1 MARFGRSFVQAAT
14 QPQYAQGLFTAA
26 QQMGA
31 APGRRRAAE
40 EERRKKEEERKA
52 YSMLAGIQGNIYDA
66 LQNQQLTEE
75 ERATRLNELRQGAL
89 TAAENIEGIN
99 PLTVEGMVRTAR
111 RDVFAEQEQR
121 RQSERADE
129 RLELS
134 FKNLGLQ
141 EDAAARAA
149 EKHKEFMGTADYRQA
164 QRDFQTNQQQHTMMV
179 QAAEK
184 LSTTEQGRETFIKAY
199 GEDTAGIFDAIKTKN
214 DTAVAQRDAV
224 LESAKQGKFEF
235 SKEDLMKEHGFDE
248 KAANNLLAVA
258 KQSPKRASEIFAN
271 YLFKTQK
278 RVEVPSAYVSLFQE
292 AAMTQAEKE
301 LNAAARLPLGVGVSD
316 EEIESKAARMALKAA
331 EAYVASGGSFDAAMQ
346 AVTGESVRSDSGQT
360 ATEDPMAELKRLSE
374 QYNSV
379 DDAKES

>member
-52 YSMLAGIQGNIYDA
+52 YSMLAGIQGNIYDT

-184 LSTTEQGRETFIKAY
+184 LSTTEQGRENFVKAY
-199 GEDTAGIFDAIKTKN
+199 GENSVGIFDAIKTKN
-214 DTAVAQRDAV
+214 DTAVAQRDRILADA
-224 LESAKQGKFEF
+224 EQGKFTF
-235 SKEDLMKEHGFDE
+235 TKNDLMEKHGFDE
-248 KAANNLLAVA
+248 KAADNLLAVA

-278 RVEVPSAYVSLFQE
+278 RVEVPSAYVSLFQD

>member
-52 YSMLAGIQGNIYDA
+52 YSMLAGIQGNIYDT
-66 LQNQQLTEE
+66 LENQQLTEE
-75 ERATRLNELRQGAL
+75 ERASRLNELRQGAL
-89 TAAENIEGIN
+89 TAAENIESVN

-134 FKNLGLQ
+134 FENLGLQ
-141 EDAAARAA
+141 KEAAARAA

-164 QRDFQTNQQQHTMMV
+164 QRDFQTNQQLHTTMV

-184 LSTTEQGRETFIKAY
+184 LSTTEQGRENFIKAY

-214 DTAVAQRDAV
+214 DTAVAQRDRILADA
-224 LESAKQGKFEF
+224 EQGKFTF
-235 SKEDLMKEHGFDE
+235 TKNDLMEKHGFDE
-248 KAANNLLAVA
+248 KGADNLLAVA

-278 RVEVPSAYVSLFQE
+278 RVEVPSAYVSLFQDAAMSQIEQKIFETDEKFEGRAAKLALDAADAYVKSGGNFE
-292 AAMTQAEKE
+292 AAMKAITGGSVQ
-301 LNAAARLPLGVGVSD
+301 SD
-316 EEIESKAARMALKAA
+316 EEQQE
-331 EAYVASGGSFDAAMQ
+331 
-346 AVTGESVRSDSGQT
+346 
-360 ATEDPMAELKRLSE
+360 EDGMSQLRKFEE
-374 QYNSV
+374 QYTTV

>member
-52 YSMLAGIQGNIYDA
+52 YSMLAGIQGNIYDT

-184 LSTTEQGRETFIKAY
+184 LSTTEQGRENFVKAY
-199 GEDTAGIFDAIKTKN
+199 GENSVGIFDAIKTKN
-214 DTAVAQRDAV
+214 DTAVAQRDRILADA
-224 LESAKQGKFEF
+224 EQGKFTF
-235 SKEDLMKEHGFDE
+235 TKNDLMEKHGFDE
-248 KAANNLLAVA
+248 KAADNLLAVA

-278 RVEVPSAYVSLFQE
+278 RVEVPSAYVSLFQD

-331 EAYVASGGSFDAAMQ
+331 EAYVASGGSFESAMQ
-346 AVTGESVRSDSGQT
+346 AITGESVRSDSGQT

>member
-40 EERRKKEEERKA
+40 EERRKKEEERKS
-52 YSMLAGIQGNIYDA
+52 YSMLAGIQSNIYDT

-75 ERATRLNELRQGAL
+75 ERASRLNELRQGAL

-134 FKNLGLQ
+134 FENAGLQ
-141 EDAAARAA
+141 KEAAARAA
-149 EKHKEFMGTADYRQA
+149 EKHREFMGTAAYRQA
-164 QRDFQTNQQQHTMMV
+164 QRDFQTNQQLHTTMV
-179 QAAEK
+179 QAAEGF
-184 LSTTEQGRETFIKAY
+184 STTEKGRDKFIKAY
-199 GEDTAGIFDAIKTKN
+199 GEDKAGIFDAIKTKN
-214 DTAVAQRDAV
+214 DTAIAQRDRILADA
-224 LESAKQGKFEF
+224 EQGKFTF
-235 SKEDLMKEHGFDE
+235 TKNDLMEKHGFDE
-248 KAANNLLAVA
+248 KGADNLLAVA

-278 RVEVPSAYVSLFQE
+278 RVEVPSAYVSLFQDAAMSQIEQKFFESDEKFEGRAAKLALDAADAYVKSGGNFE
-292 AAMTQAEKE
+292 AAMKAITGGSVQ
-301 LNAAARLPLGVGVSD
+301 SD
-316 EEIESKAARMALKAA
+316 EEQKNKTPDDKMEQLRAYDRTYSATDTAA
-331 EAYVASGGSFDAAMQ
+331 ES
-346 AVTGESVRSDSGQT
+346 
-360 ATEDPMAELKRLSE
+360 
-374 QYNSV
+374 
-379 DDAKES
+379 

>member
-26 QQMGA
+26 QDIA
-31 APGRRRAAE
+31 SAPRRRRE
-40 EERRKKEEERKA
+40 EEEKRKT
-52 YSMLAGIQGNIYDA
+52 YSMLAGIQSDIYST
-66 LQNQQLTEE
+66 LQNEDLTDA
-75 ERATRLNELRQGAL
+75 ERATRLDELKKSAL
-89 TAAENIEGIN
+89 TASENIEGIN

-141 EDAAARAA
+141 EAAANRAA
-149 EKHKEFMGTADYRQA
+149 EKHKEFMGTAEYRQA
-164 QRDFQTNQQQHTMMV
+164 QRDFQTNQQLHTTMV
-179 QAAEK
+179 QAAEGF
-184 LSTTEQGRETFIKAY
+184 STTEQGRENFIKAY
-199 GEDTAGIFDAIKTKN
+199 GEDKVGIFDAIKTKN
-214 DTAVAQRDAV
+214 DTAIAQRDKILSDA
-224 LESAKQGKFEF
+224 EQGKFTF
-235 SKEDLMKEHGFDE
+235 TKNDLMEKHGFDE

-301 LNAAARLPLGVGVSD
+301 LKAAATLPLGIAVTD
-316 EEIESKAARMALKAA
+316 EEIESKAARMALAAA

-346 AVTGESVRSDSGQT
+346 AVTGESVRSDLGQT
-360 ATEDPMAELKRLSE
+360 ATEDPMAELRRLSE
-374 QYNSV
+374 QYSSV

>member
-1 MARFGRSFVQAAT
+1 MATFGKDFVRAAT
-14 QPQYAQGLFTAA
+14 QPAYLQGLFTAA
-26 QQMGA
+26 QGLGA
-31 APGRRRAAE
+31 APARE

-52 YSMLAGIQGNIYDA
+52 YSMLAGIQGNIYDT
-66 LQNQQLTEE
+66 LENQQLTEE
-75 ERATRLNELRQGAL
+75 ERAARLNELRQGAL
-89 TAAENIEGIN
+89 TAAENIESVN

-111 RDVFAEQEQR
+111 RDVFAEQEQQ
-121 RQSERADE
+121 RQSKRADE

-134 FKNLGLQ
+134 FENLGLQ
-141 EDAAARAA
+141 KEAATRAA

-164 QRDFQTNQQQHTMMV
+164 QRDFQANQQLHTTMV

-184 LSTTEQGRETFIKAY
+184 LSTTEQGRESFVNAY
-199 GEDTAGIFDAIKTKN
+199 GENSVGIFDAIKTKN
-214 DTAVAQRDAV
+214 DTAVAQRDAI

-278 RVEVPSAYVSLFQE
+278 RVEVPSAYVSLFQ
-292 AAMTQAEKE
+292 
-301 LNAAARLPLGVGVSD
+301 
-316 EEIESKAARMALKAA
+316 
-331 EAYVASGGSFDAAMQ
+331 DAAMSQ
-346 AVTGESVRSDSGQT
+346 IDQNIFETDEKFEGRAAKLALDAADAYVKSGGNFEEAMKAITGGSVQNDTEQQ
-360 ATEDPMAELKRLSE
+360 TEDGMSQPEDGMSQLRKFEE
-374 QYNSV
+374 QYTTV

>member
-1 MARFGRSFVQAAT
+1 MATFGRSFLQSAT
-14 QPQYAQGLFTAA
+14 QPAYMQGLFTAA
-26 QQMGA
+26 AGLGSM
-31 APGRRRAAE
+31 PRRRREEAE
-40 EERRKKEEERKA
+40 AEAKKQAERNA
-52 YSMLAGIQGNIYDA
+52 YSMLAGIQGNIYDT
-66 LQNQQLTEE
+66 LENQQLTEE

-129 RLELS
+129 RLELA

-184 LSTTEQGRETFIKAY
+184 LSTTEQGRENFVKAY
-199 GEDTAGIFDAIKTKN
+199 GENSVGIFDAIKTKN
-214 DTAVAQRDAV
+214 DTAVAQRDRILADA
-224 LESAKQGKFEF
+224 EQGKFTF
-235 SKEDLMKEHGFDE
+235 TKDDLMEKHGFDG
-248 KAANNLLAVA
+248 KAADNLLAVA

-278 RVEVPSAYVSLFQE
+278 RVEVPSAYVSLFQD
-292 AAMTQAEKE
+292 AAMTQAEEKLRSKE
-301 LNAAARLPLGVGVSD
+301 ALRIGVSD
-316 EEIESKAARMALKAA
+316 EDIESEAARMALAAA

-346 AVTGESVRSDSGQT
+346 AVTGESVRNDSGQ
-360 ATEDPMAELKRLSE
+360 AVTEDPMAELRRMSQE
-374 QYNSV
+374 YV
-379 DDAKES
+379 DDAAES

>member
-31 APGRRRAAE
+31 APGRRRAKE

-52 YSMLAGIQGNIYDA
+52 YSMLAGIQGNIYDT

-129 RLELS
+129 RLELA
-134 FKNLGLQ
+134 FENLGLQ
-141 EDAAARAA
+141 KDAAVRAA
-149 EKHKEFMGTADYRQA
+149 EKYKEFVQSADYRQA
-164 QRDFQTNQQQHTMMV
+164 QRDFQTNQQLHTTMM
-179 QAAEK
+179 QAAEG
-184 LSTTEQGRETFIKAY
+184 LSTTEQGRENFIKAY
-199 GEDTAGIFDAIKTKN
+199 GKDKVGIFDAIKTKN
-214 DTAVAQRDAV
+214 DTAIAQRDKYLSDATK
-224 LESAKQGKFEF
+224 SEF
-235 SKEDLMKEHGFDE
+235 NLSKEDLMSKHGFDE

-278 RVEVPSAYVSLFQE
+278 RVEVPSAYVSLFQD
-292 AAMTQAEKE
+292 AAMTQAEEKLRE
-301 LNAAARLPLGVGVSD
+301 ATLSGYGVSD
-316 EEIESKAARMALKAA
+316 EAIESEAARMALKAA
-331 EAYVASGGSFDAAMQ
+331 DAYVASGGSFESAMQ
-346 AVTGESVRSDSGQT
+346 AITGESVRSDSGQT
-360 ATEDPMAELKRLSE
+360 VTEDPMAELKRLSE

>member
-1 MARFGRSFVQAAT
+1 
-14 QPQYAQGLFTAA
+14 
-26 QQMGA
+26 
-31 APGRRRAAE
+31 
-40 EERRKKEEERKA
+40 
-52 YSMLAGIQGNIYDA
+52 
-66 LQNQQLTEE
+66 
-75 ERATRLNELRQGAL
+75 
-89 TAAENIEGIN
+89 
-99 PLTVEGMVRTAR
+99 MVRTAR

-164 QRDFQTNQQQHTMMV
+164 QRDFQTNQQLHTTMV

-184 LSTTEQGRETFIKAY
+184 LSTTEQGRENFIKAY

-214 DTAVAQRDAV
+214 DTAVAQRDRILADA
-224 LESAKQGKFEF
+224 EQGKFTF
-235 SKEDLMKEHGFDE
+235 TKNDLMEKHGFDE
-248 KAANNLLAVA
+248 KGADNLLAVA

-278 RVEVPSAYVSLFQE
+278 RVEVPSAYVSLFQD

-316 EEIESKAARMALKAA
+316 EEIESKAARMALAAA

-346 AVTGESVRSDSGQT
+346 AVTGESVKRDSGQT
-360 ATEDPMAELKRLSE
+360 VEEDPMAELKRMAE
-374 QYNSV
+374 QYTTV

>member
-26 QQMGA
+26 QQIAGA
-31 APGRRRAAE
+31 PRRRRE
-40 EERRKKEEERKA
+40 EEEKRKA
-52 YSMLAGIQGNIYDA
+52 YSMLAGIQSNIYDT
-66 LQNQQLTEE
+66 LQNQDLTEE
-75 ERATRLNELRQGAL
+75 ERNQELKDLRQGAL

-141 EDAAARAA
+141 EEAAARAA

-164 QRDFQTNQQQHTMMV
+164 QRDFQTNQQLHTTMV
-179 QAAEK
+179 QAAEGF
-184 LSTTEQGRETFIKAY
+184 STTEQGREKFIKAY
-199 GEDTAGIFDAIKTKN
+199 GEDKAGIFDAIKTKN
-214 DTAVAQRDAV
+214 DTAIAQRDRILADA
-224 LESAKQGKFEF
+224 EQGKFTF
-235 SKEDLMKEHGFDE
+235 TKNDLIEKHGFDE
-248 KAANNLLAVA
+248 KAADNLLAVA

-278 RVEVPSAYVSLFQE
+278 RVEVPSAYVSLFQD
-292 AAMTQAEKE
+292 AAMTQAEKKLRE
-301 LNAAARLPLGVGVSD
+301 ATLSGYGVSD
-316 EEIESKAARMALKAA
+316 EAIESEAARMALKAA

-346 AVTGESVRSDSGQT
+346 AVTGESVKSDSGQ
-360 ATEDPMAELKRLSE
+360 AVTEDPMAELRRLSE

-379 DDAKES
+379 DDATES

>member
-31 APGRRRAAE
+31 APARRRAAE

-52 YSMLAGIQGNIYDA
+52 YSMLAGIQGNIYDT

-111 RDVFAEQEQR
+111 RDVFAEQEQQ

-164 QRDFQTNQQQHTMMV
+164 QRDFQTNQQQHTTMV

-184 LSTTEQGRETFIKAY
+184 LSTTEQGRENFVKAY
-199 GEDTAGIFDAIKTKN
+199 GENSVGIFDAIKTKN
-214 DTAVAQRDAV
+214 DTAVAQRDRILADA
-224 LESAKQGKFEF
+224 EQGKFTF
-235 SKEDLMKEHGFDE
+235 TKNDLMEKHGFDE
-248 KAANNLLAVA
+248 KAADNLLAVA

-278 RVEVPSAYVSLFQE
+278 RVEVPSAYVSLFQD
-292 AAMTQAEKE
+292 AAMTQAEEK
-301 LNAAARLPLGVGVSD
+301 LRAATLSGYGVSD
-316 EEIESKAARMALKAA
+316 EAIESEAARMALKAA
-331 EAYVASGGSFDAAMQ
+331 NAYVASGGSFDAAMQ
-346 AVTGESVRSDSGQT
+346 AVTGEAVRSDSEQ
-360 ATEDPMAELKRLSE
+360 AVTEDPMAELKRYSQE
-374 QYNSV
+374 YV
-379 DDAKES
+379 DTAKES